1 MNFSSR
7 NKIKVEGG
15 MASMTDLVFLLLI
28 FFIIMSL
35 MANNQT
41 PIDLPKPDESLK
53 PVKDPVEATV
63 LITENNQYVVMP
75 GGDMAKPMEFNQIK
89 ELAAAAVQKTG
100 KQKLRIAGHKKAN
113 YEAVFSVLALAQAN
127 GWDPVLAYDK

>member
-1 MNFSSR
+1 
-7 NKIKVEGG
+7 
-15 MASMTDLVFLLLI
+15 MTDLVFLLLI

-100 KQKLRIAGHKKAN
+100 KQKLRIADTKRQVTRLFLAFWHWHKLTVGTQFWLTIN
-113 YEAVFSVLALAQAN
+113 NRV
-127 GWDPVLAYDK
+127 

>member
-1 MNFSSR
+1 MNFSTR

-63 LITENNQYVVMP
+63 VITENNQYVVMP

-100 KQKLRIAGHKKAN
+100 KQKLRIAGHKKAS

-127 GWDPVLAYDK
+127 GWDCNIE